1 MWYNFSSKDN
11 NDKSKLFRIEV
22 FYEEAGGQARAGGH
36 KCKLLMSSS
45 IYLDSQIL
53 IRDPF
58 KKNETRSMINPILC
72 IKSSQKI
79 KQYSGPINSLVKV
92 LLEW

>member
-22 FYEEAGGQARAGGH
+22 FYGEEAGGQARAGGH
-36 KCKLLMSSS
+36 KCKLLISSS

-58 KKNETRSMINPILC
+58 KKNETRIMINPILC
-72 IKSSQKI
+72 IRVHRK
-79 KQYSGPINSLVKV
+79 
-92 LLEW
+92 